1 MALLTDGNPNDTEA
15 LRVYET
21 AILSVANVEMIDL
34 DAKLGLATGEVA
46 DGVLDILLDH
56 TRAYDPQSNIRRT
69 VGVSDVAVTP
79 QMKRW
84 QAVHTLEIV
93 YRDAFNNQLNDR
105 YKPKWDEYRE
115 LSREAREQTERFGI
129 GLVLSPVPRAVTP
142 ILSVISGTIAAT
154 TYYVRVSWVSAA
166 AQEGSPSDVTAFSTT
181 DASQLVVQAMQ
192 PPAIATGWN
201 VYIGLTDATV
211 TLQNGTPI
219 PARQTFTLPSSGL
232 VNGRAPGDGQ
242 TPDVYITGGRM
253 LRRG

>member
-15 LRVYET
+15 LRIYET

-34 DAKLGLATGEVA
+34 DAKLGLATEEIS
-46 DGVLDILLDH
+46 DNVLDILLDH
-56 TRAYDPQSNIRRT
+56 TRAYDPQSNIRRMI
-69 VGVSDVAVTP
+69 GVSDVAVTP
-79 QMKRW
+79 QLKRW
-84 QAVHTLEIV
+84 QAAHTLEIV

-115 LSREAREQTERFGI
+115 LSRAAREQTERFGI
-129 GLVLSPVPRAVTP
+129 GLVLSPVPKAAAP
-142 ILSVISGTIAAT
+142 ILSVVPGTTAAT
-154 TYYVRVSWVSAA
+154 TYYVQVSWVSAA
-166 AQEGSPSDVTAFSTT
+166 AQEGSPSDLTAFET
-181 DASQLVVQAMQ
+181 AGGSQLVAQAVQ

-219 PARQTFTLPSSGL
+219 PVGQTFTLPSSGL
-232 VNGRAPGDGQ
+232 VNGRPPGNGQ
-242 TPDVYITGGRM
+242 APDVYVTGGRM